1 MTTMAIPQF
10 GTLPSRGASVTAG
23 LIAKLAHDGRQKWL
37 SSFTFGQKLSV
48 SSKELHQL
56 FQECRQTNWDSYGA
70 LPIAEETY
78 VLAYQFLEALPLGTS
93 APSLGAEPDGHI
105 TFEWYQSPRRMLSI
119 SISPESDLHYAAL
132 LGGGTLY
139 GTEPF
144 YGEVPRT
151 ILDIIGRV
159 SAA

>member
-1 MTTMAIPQF
+1 MTTMVIPQF
-10 GTLPSRGASVTAG
+10 GALSSRGASGTAG
-23 LIAKLAHDGRQKWL
+23 LIAKLAHQARQKWL

-56 FQECRQTNWDSYGA
+56 FQECRQTNWDGYGA
-70 LPIAEETY
+70 LPITGETY

-132 LGGGTLY
+132 LGSSTLY

-151 ILDIIGRV
+151 ILDIIRRV